1 MFPEAVH
8 NKTMLPGGPLLAR
21 LAWRPQLQLRR
32 VLVQG
37 ATLPAQRSES
47 SDQRRGQGRRFAP
60 LIGATGAL
68 LGAAVVSEEE
78 RKRRKTASFFPSI
91 KAEED
96 SSCEFDHG
104 PINVET
110 AKLRLQASP
119 GDPVGRYLVR
129 KCNGDDVVSYIT
141 NKGNIAH
148 VIVPQRQNSTLLTQN
163 INLNT
168 LQERVS
174 CVAEKF
180 GINLLYP
187 VTNEDQEGNITIEDN
202 EDVPGSAKKCH
213 ICEEP
218 VEQQYHV
225 QNHRIKSC
233 DICFEIVSS
242 NAFDNHRKSHNLPTY
257 HCQQCEYKAKYRT
270 HLVNHVARKHSGQ
283 CLPFKCTV
291 CGIDLKTIEQ
301 LENHKNRAHG
311 TRFLC
316 SFCDKTFAYR
326 KDKKKHEIRDHSGN
340 EEGTEAGV
348 DEEEAGAE
356 SLTVSG
362 VESLGEEEA
371 APGGGPRPGQ
381 SLLRP
386 HTAADTPPV
395 PQLPPGAGA
404 GDSNLNQ
411 RDERRRT
418 RVTREHLCP
427 HCQRPFHRQAA
438 VKIHLDMDRCPSA
451 PKVRPVMTPYQ
462 VYDFASGPYIQQRG
476 REPVKVSDI

>member
-1 MFPEAVH
+1 MVVTIQIMFPEAAH
-8 NKTMLPGGPLLAR
+8 YKTMLPGGPLLAR

-32 VLVQG
+32 VLVQC

-68 LGAAVVSEEE
+68 IGAAVVSEEE

-91 KAEED
+91 KAEEE
-96 SSCEFDHG
+96 SSCECDHG
-104 PINVET
+104 PINVEA

-141 NKGNIAH
+141 NKGDIAH

-163 INLNT
+163 KNLNT
-168 LQERVS
+168 LQDRVS

-242 NAFDNHRKSHNLPTY
+242 NAFDNHRKSHNLPRY

-283 CLPFKCTV
+283 CLPFKCTE
-291 CGIDLKTIEQ
+291 CGINLKTIEQ

-326 KDKKKHEIRDHSGN
+326 KDKKNHENRDHSGN
-340 EEGTEAGV
+340 EEVTEAGV

-356 SLTVSG
+356 LLPVSG
-362 VESLGEEEA
+362 VESLGEDEA
-371 APGGGPRPGQ
+371 ALGGGPRPGQ

-411 RDERRRT
+411 RDQRRRT
-418 RVTREHLCP
+418 RVTREHPCP
-427 HCQRPFHRQAA
+427 HCQRPFHRKAA

-451 PKVRPVMTPYQ
+451 PKVRP
-462 VYDFASGPYIQQRG
+462 RK
-476 REPVKVSDI
+476 E

>member
-1 MFPEAVH
+1 
-8 NKTMLPGGPLLAR
+8 MLPGGPLLAR

-32 VLVQG
+32 VLVQC

-68 LGAAVVSEEE
+68 IGAAVLSGEE
-78 RKRRKTASFFPSI
+78 RKRKAASFFPSI

-96 SSCEFDHG
+96 SSCECDHG

-129 KCNGDDVVSYIT
+129 KCNGDNVVSYIT
-141 NKGNIAH
+141 NKGDIAH
-148 VIVPQRQNSTLLTQN
+148 VIVPQRQNSTFLTRNQ
-163 INLNT
+163 NLNT
-168 LQERVS
+168 LQDRVS
-174 CVAEKF
+174 CIAEKF

-187 VTNEDQEGNITIEDN
+187 VINEDPEGNITIDDN
-202 EDVPGSAKKCH
+202 ENVQGSVRKCH
-213 ICEEP
+213 ICEETA
-218 VEQQYHV
+218 EQQQHI
-225 QNHRIKSC
+225 QNHRIMSC
-233 DICFEIVSS
+233 DICLEIVSS
-242 NAFDNHRKSHNLPTY
+242 NKFDNHRKSHDPPKY
-257 HCQQCEYKAKYRT
+257 HCQQCEYTAKYRQ

-283 CLPFKCTV
+283 CLQFKCTI
-291 CGIDLKTIEQ
+291 CGIYLKTIEQ
-301 LENHKNRAHG
+301 LENHQNREHG
-311 TRFLC
+311 TRFTC
-316 SFCDKTFAYR
+316 RFCDKTFAYR
-326 KDKKKHEIRDHSGN
+326 QDKKKHEIRDHSEN
-340 EEGTEAGV
+340 NRVAAEEGTEAGA
-348 DEEEAGAE
+348 EEEDTVEAAAE
-356 SLTVSG
+356 LLPVSR
-362 VESLGEEEA
+362 VESLGEDEA

-411 RDERRRT
+411 RDQRRRT
-418 RVTREHLCP
+418 RVTREHPCP
-427 HCQRPFHRQAA
+427 HCQRPFHRKAA
-438 VKIHLDMDRCPSA
+438 VKIHLDMDRCPSV

-462 VYDFASGPYIQQRG
+462 VYDFASGRG
-476 REPVKVSDI
+476 VGPISNKGAENRLK